1 MKRLVI
7 APSAVADLNDI
18 FEYIVQERPAAATG
32 LIGRLEAA
40 SRLLVERPGIGRSRP
55 ELGLG
60 IRTYAVERTLI
71 AYRVTTDHVLVIRYY
86 HGARSPDRMV

>member
-7 APSAVADLNDI
+7 APSAAADLNDI
-18 FEYIVQERPAAATG
+18 FEYIVQDRPAAATG
-32 LIGRLEAA
+32 LIGRLEVA

-60 IRTYAVERTLI
+60 IRTYAVERYLI